1 MGCVVSA
8 SLQGFSPLLLAQ
20 FPGPERERTFLS
32 DIRRQPST
40 YAQQGV
46 LIKIVYKSLVTAILA
61 KNHGKEDTD
70 SFSSTTSLSRYINVL
85 NHVVEY

>member
-40 YAQQGV
+40 YAQQDV
-46 LIKIVYKSLVTAILA
+46 LIKLVYKALVSLV
-61 KNHGKEDTD
+61 
-70 SFSSTTSLSRYINVL
+70 S
-85 NHVVEY
+85 